1 MLILVVFIMIYK
13 SLKGSGIMKIKN
25 LILKDAA
32 NGIEAIFSFIGW
44 KKGSVDN
51 FNSIP

>member
-1 MLILVVFIMIYK
+1 
-13 SLKGSGIMKIKN
+13 MKIKN

-32 NGIEAIFSFIGW
+32 NGIEAIFPFIGW

-51 FNSIP
+51 FNSIPWNILDLTGWSIKFILG